1 MSAIRR
7 GQPGDAEA
15 LAELGARAFSDTFL
29 ADNDPADIAAFLA
42 NTFAPEKQAV
52 ELADS
57 AVDYL
62 VAEDRS
68 ALAGAGSGG
77 LLVGYAMLQRGPA
90 PACVAASAPIEI
102 ARLYVARA
110 QLGRGA
116 GEALMARCVEDA
128 RNAGHD
134 VIWLG
139 VWERN
144 ARAIRFYER
153 WSFRRVGEHV
163 FVVGSDPQTD
173 LLFRR
178 SL

>member
-1 MSAIRR
+1 MNIR
-7 GQPGDAEA
+7 PGLASDAAA
-15 LAELGARAFSDTFL
+15 LAALGARTFADTFL
-29 ADNDPADIAAFLA
+29 AENHPDDIAAFIA
-42 NTFAPEKQAV
+42 ATFSEQKQAA
-52 ELADS
+52 ELADPATS
-57 AVDYL
+57 YL
-62 VAEDRS
+62 VAELD
-68 ALAGAGSGG
+68 GA
-77 LLVGYAMLQRGPA
+77 LVGYAKLHRGAA
-90 PACVAASAPIEI
+90 PACVEAKAPIQI
-102 ARLYVARA
+102 GRLYVARE

-116 GEALMARCVEDA
+116 GEALMAKCVEDA
-128 RNAGHD
+128 RNGGHD
-134 VIWLG
+134 AIWLG

>member
-1 MSAIRR
+1 MRHC
-7 GQPGDAEA
+7 
-15 LAELGARAFSDTFL
+15 
-29 ADNDPADIAAFLA
+29 
-42 NTFAPEKQAV
+42 
-52 ELADS
+52 
-57 AVDYL
+57 
-62 VAEDRS
+62 
-68 ALAGAGSGG
+68 
-77 LLVGYAMLQRGPA
+77 GPA
-90 PACVAASAPIEI
+90 PDCIAAKAPLEI
-102 ARLYVARA
+102 ARIYVARA
-110 QLGRGA
+110 QLGRGT

-134 VIWLG
+134 AIWLG

-178 SL
+178 AL